1 LRIELELDVVLTGPA
16 VLLENAEPRCREA
29 WSPSS
34 PFRTSLVRASG
45 AGVVAHGKRLVNFPL
60 RVVLALVV
68 IGAVTAI
75 GVWALVTVL
84 RIKSM
89 TEAQRMMT
97 VAGIVTIAAALTA
110 WVIFLWPAYWD

>member
-1 LRIELELDVVLTGPA
+1 V
-16 VLLENAEPRCREA
+16 RCE
-29 WSPSS
+29 
-34 PFRTSLVRASG
+34 
-45 AGVVAHGKRLVNFPL
+45 VVAHGEHLVTLPL

-75 GVWALVTVL
+75 GVWGLVTVL

-97 VAGIVTIAAALTA
+97 VAGIVTLVSALTA
-110 WVIFLWPAYWD
+110 WVILWPAYWD

>member
-1 LRIELELDVVLTGPA
+1 M
-16 VLLENAEPRCREA
+16 RCE
-29 WSPSS
+29 
-34 PFRTSLVRASG
+34 
-45 AGVVAHGKRLVNFPL
+45 VVAHGERLVTFPL

-75 GVWALVTVL
+75 GVWGLVTVL

-97 VAGIVTIAAALTA
+97 VAGIVTLVSALTA
-110 WVIFLWPAYWD
+110 WVIFLWARVLGLARAHSPFASRGSTVSGQH

>member
-1 LRIELELDVVLTGPA
+1 V
-16 VLLENAEPRCREA
+16 RCE
-29 WSPSS
+29 
-34 PFRTSLVRASG
+34 
-45 AGVVAHGKRLVNFPL
+45 VVAHGERLVTFPL

-75 GVWALVTVL
+75 GVWGLVTVL

-97 VAGIVTIAAALTA
+97 VAGIVTLVSALTA

>member
-1 LRIELELDVVLTGPA
+1 M
-16 VLLENAEPRCREA
+16 
-29 WSPSS
+29 
-34 PFRTSLVRASG
+34 
-45 AGVVAHGKRLVNFPL
+45 NFPL

-75 GVWALVTVL
+75 GVWGLVTVL

-97 VAGIVTIAAALTA
+97 VAGIVTLGAALTA
-110 WVIFLWPAYWD
+110 GVIFVWPAYWD

>member
-1 LRIELELDVVLTGPA
+1 M
-16 VLLENAEPRCREA
+16 
-29 WSPSS
+29 
-34 PFRTSLVRASG
+34 
-45 AGVVAHGKRLVNFPL
+45 KFPL

-75 GVWALVTVL
+75 GVWGLVTVL

-89 TEAQRMMT
+89 TGAQRMMT
-97 VAGIVTIAAALTA
+97 VAGIVTLVAALTT

>member
-1 LRIELELDVVLTGPA
+1 
-16 VLLENAEPRCREA
+16 
-29 WSPSS
+29 
-34 PFRTSLVRASG
+34 
-45 AGVVAHGKRLVNFPL
+45 VNFPL

-75 GVWALVTVL
+75 GVWGLVTVL

-89 TEAQRMMT
+89 TEAQRMMA
-97 VAGIVTIAAALTA
+97 VGGIVVLMATLAA

>member
-1 LRIELELDVVLTGPA
+1 
-16 VLLENAEPRCREA
+16 
-29 WSPSS
+29 
-34 PFRTSLVRASG
+34 
-45 AGVVAHGKRLVNFPL
+45 VVAHGERLVNFPR

-75 GVWALVTVL
+75 GVGVLVAVL

-89 TEAQRMMT
+89 TGAQRMMT
-97 VAGIVTIAAALTA
+97 VAGIVTLVAALTA

>member
-1 LRIELELDVVLTGPA
+1 MSQNEMAKRLGISQPTLNR
-16 VLLENAEPRCREA
+16 LENAVRCE
-29 WSPSS
+29 
-34 PFRTSLVRASG
+34 
-45 AGVVAHGKRLVNFPL
+45 VVAHGERLVTFPL

-75 GVWALVTVL
+75 GVWGLVTVL

-97 VAGIVTIAAALTA
+97 VAGIVTLVSALTA
-110 WVIFLWPAYWD
+110 WVILWPAHWD